1 MNANEI
7 VRKIRTWRGHIR
19 TPGLEPLVMS
29 AADLIE
35 SLQAQITELR
45 KECDIADAANTADRI
60 AEITA
65 RCDEG
70 RPIRRIDVKY
80 LLSQLAERNQE
91 TRSAE
96 LSKRKYQEIIAD
108 LEDEIKSTVALRDSM
123 YAEKDA
129 EEQGLLVWLPC
140 KAGERW
146 MRDGKQYIV
155 AEISITESC
164 GTMVRHYED
173 GNGEMLSCNPQY
185 FAKHYT
191 RAEAEAAL
199 KGAEHDRV

>member
-1 MNANEI
+1 MRRYTEVRNDKKAMPLRSATMGIDMPSWSINELGNNQYL
-7 VRKIRTWRGHIR
+7 TG
-19 TPGLEPLVMS
+19 
-29 AADLIE
+29 
-35 SLQAQITELR
+35 
-45 KECDIADAANTADRI
+45 DAA
-60 AEITA
+60 
-65 RCDEG
+65 
-70 RPIRRIDVKY
+70 
-80 LLSQLAERNQE
+80 
-91 TRSAE
+91 TR
-96 LSKRKYQEIIAD
+96 LFD
-108 LEDEIKSTVALRDSM
+108 LEDILCAPDGTERIALDRLREICQ
-123 YAEKDA
+123 AEREGK
-129 EEQGLLVWLPC
+129 LVVLPC